1 MIEADAYKTS
11 QRCPHCGRYDKA
23 ARHRDT
29 HEYICPECGHIEND
43 DEVGAINLM
52 FLGAEYLKGD
62 KTPSFTKM
70 EPGGKKRNAKAAK
83 KNAENTIAEN
93 AFVLIR

>member
-1 MIEADAYKTS
+1 MHTK
-11 QRCPHCGRYDKA
+11 H
-23 ARHRDT
+23 HRDALIAEDMIKQPGIVT
-29 HEYICPECGHIEND
+29 HEYVCPECGHIEND
-43 DEVGAINLM
+43 DEVGALNLM

-62 KTPSFTKM
+62 KNPSFTKM
-70 EPGGKKRNAKAAK
+70 EPSGKKRKAKAAK